1 MLREFAGDEVADDAI
16 DEMEDPIPGWQLEQR
31 IRDLESALR
40 LWVGHADT
48 LVKWTEEELERMP
61 SVRKYL
67 EDVDVARK
75 LLAKPNP

>member
-1 MLREFAGDEVADDAI
+1 VSP
-16 DEMEDPIPGWQLEQR
+16 DPIPGWQLELR

-48 LVKWTEEELERMP
+48 LVTWTEEELQRMP

-75 LLAKPNP
+75 LLEKP